1 MKNYLGF
8 FRNAS
13 KKDLATFTDGF
24 LAAMAVY
31 DLRCPEEDD
40 PDNQETQSWVKAE
53 VYKTQMGYELKRSE
67 DARMIVNMFDN
78 LGASNLRGVILDT
91 ETISDDLRRFY
102 RPLKGYTVDKYEVM
116 AMLMDCA
123 YVNCCGDE
131 VDAEGN
137 PVPAESHKPWPQI
150 TYHHKSN
157 GLEVS
162 TDYYMNLSEENK
174 DQFKPVRYV
183 EATDAMGRKKR
194 ICEDSYR
201 LLDLIDDLIK
211 IGDPINERLYRHN
224 ELANMLRERFDYDL
238 SSQIKAFEEEA
249 KQDRDTEQYNKHSG
263 CVAIITGQ
271 ATI

>member
-1 MKNYLGF
+1 MKDYVDF
-8 FRNAS
+8 FKNAS
-13 KKDLATFTDGF
+13 QKDLATFADGF

-53 VYKTQMGYELKRSE
+53 VYKTQMGYELKRRE
-67 DARMIVNMFDN
+67 DARMIVDMFGN
-78 LGASNLRGVILDT
+78 LGKSNLRGVILDT
-91 ETISDDLRRFY
+91 EMISDDLRRLY
-102 RPLKGYTVDKYEVM
+102 CPLKGYTVDKYEVM

-123 YVNCCGDE
+123 YVNCRGDE
-131 VDAEGN
+131 VDAEGD

-174 DQFKPVRYV
+174 GQFKPVRYV
-183 EATDAMGRKKR
+183 EATDAMGRKER

-201 LLDLIDDLIK
+201 FPELIDGLIK

-224 ELANMLRERFDYDL
+224 DLANMLLERFNYSL
-238 SSQIKAFEEEA
+238 PGQIEAFEKEA
-249 KQDRDTEQYNKHSG
+249 KQNRDAEQYKEHSG
-263 CVAIITGQ
+263 CVAFISGQ